1 MIGSND
7 VDDGGGK
14 VRAPAS
20 GDDGGSRQDEK
31 GINSSGDQIGDQA
44 RPDPRTLFTHSPLP
58 LTHHLDARDLNSAT
72 RCE

>member
-20 GDDGGSRQDEK
+20 GDDGGSRQDKK

-44 RPDPRTLFTHSPLP
+44 RPDPRTLSLTLPSHSH
-58 LTHHLDARDLNSAT
+58 TTSMH
-72 RCE
+72 EI